1 MFAFQTEMFICDSV
15 CSIKNN
21 KNIQMKFLIRFLI
34 KVATVIGLSYLLPQ
48 LWNGFSN
55 PMVNGIMDAVK
66 VALVLSVLN
75 SFLKPILNFI
85 SLPISCLTLG
95 LFSLVISAGMVVL
108 TDNVLPGFQ
117 VGGWIAALIFSLAFS
132 FICATVEKFIVD

>member
-1 MFAFQTEMFICDSV
+1 
-15 CSIKNN
+15 
-21 KNIQMKFLIRFLI
+21 MKFIIRFLI

-55 PMVNGIMDAVK
+55 PMVSSIMDAVK

-95 LFSLVISAGMVVL
+95 LFSLVISAAMVML
-108 TDNVLPGFQ
+108 TDSLLPGFQ

-132 FICATVEKFIVD
+132 FICASVEKFIVD